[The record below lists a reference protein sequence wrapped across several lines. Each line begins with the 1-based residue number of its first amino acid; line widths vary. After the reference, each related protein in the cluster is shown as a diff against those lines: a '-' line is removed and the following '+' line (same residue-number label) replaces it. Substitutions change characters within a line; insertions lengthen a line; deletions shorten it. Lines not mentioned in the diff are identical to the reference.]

1 LSSARNE
8 KGRLS
13 SAISRRI
20 LSVETTNPAFTER
33 NKPMQF
39 SEVSIVTPT
48 ALYVQMLE
56 AENAPV
62 KKQVRIK
69 RSDIDRDE
77 ISAEMRALGRH
88 IAHCRKKGR
97 SVRIPAMRVSEWG
110 QVLRTLELKR
120 AFN

>member
-1 LSSARNE
+1 
-8 KGRLS
+8 
-13 SAISRRI
+13 
-20 LSVETTNPAFTER
+20 
-33 NKPMQF
+33 MQF

-69 RSDIDRDE
+69 RSDIDRD

-97 SVRIPAMRVSEWG
+97 AVRIPAMRGSEWG
-110 QVLRTLELKR
+110 QVLRMLELTR